1 MANEGHVVT
10 GHQGVPHVSSADAGL
25 FNAGVIGT
33 GKYVLNTGGHF
44 SAATTSNTI
53 TIQPGDLVN
62 QGRHI
67 SMQEV
72 HTLTIENAP
81 VGYTRKD
88 RITMRYRKDSSSMVE
103 SADLV
108 VIQGTPAVTNPV
120 SPEIVS
126 GSIFDGELI
135 DDFLLYEI
143 VVNEGGIS
151 SISTKFSLQAALS
164 QANANIS
171 TLQTALSRANS
182 NISALQTA
190 LSQANSNISALQTA
204 LNNATAV
211 SSTDATENTGNAAMS
226 AANIKQCRLR
236 KVGKTVFCNMIIYT
250 TQSAK
255 IPNNTT
261 LFTIP
266 NGYRPASDH
275 LAGGLVCVASD
286 NSMRASRFHVK
297 TNGIID
303 EADFNNCSSMSL
315 DYFWTTA

>member
-25 FNAGVIGT
+25 FNAGVFGT

-88 RITMRYRKDSSSMVE
+88 RITMRYRKDPSSMVE
-103 SADLV
+103 SADLM

-120 SPEIVS
+120 SPGIVS

-151 SISTKFSLQAALS
+151 SISTKFSLQTALS

-171 TLQTALSRANS
+171 TLQTAL
-182 NISALQTA
+182 
-190 LSQANSNISALQTA
+190 
-204 LNNATAV
+204 NNATAV
-211 SSTDATENTGNAAMS
+211 SSADATINTGNAAMS
-226 AANIKQCRLR
+226 AAEIKQCRLR

-266 NGYRPASDH
+266 AGFRPASDH

-286 NSMRASRFHVK
+286 NSMRTSRFHVK

>member
-25 FNAGVIGT
+25 FNAGVFGT

-88 RITMRYRKDSSSMVE
+88 RITMRYRKDPSSMVE

-151 SISTKFSLQAALS
+151 SISTKFSLQTALS

-171 TLQTALSRANS
+171 TLQTALNG
-182 NISALQTA
+182 
-190 LSQANSNISALQTA
+190 
-204 LNNATAV
+204 ATAV
-211 SSTDATENTGNAAMS
+211 SSADATVNTGNAAIS
-226 AANIKQCRLR
+226 AAEIKQCRLR

-266 NGYRPASDH
+266 AGFRPASDH

-286 NSMRASRFHVK
+286 NSMRAGRFHVK
-297 TNGIID
+297 MNGIID

-315 DYFWTTA
+315 NYFWTTT